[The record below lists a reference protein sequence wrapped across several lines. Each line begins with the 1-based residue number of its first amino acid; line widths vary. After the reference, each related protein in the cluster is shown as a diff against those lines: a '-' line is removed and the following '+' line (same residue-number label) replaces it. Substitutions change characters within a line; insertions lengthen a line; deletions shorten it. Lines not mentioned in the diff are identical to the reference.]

1 MCFDDF
7 FQKGSRCI
15 IIGIIIENLSLAVK
29 AAIDIFKWTKINHIA
44 SPSGIECVP
53 ERCKDAAGKQT
64 KQRSSEVIEYE
75 SQCQSCTKP
84 HTKPDADTLFH
95 AVVFSGTKILSY
107 ESRNGDTE
115 RIIDHPV

>member
-53 ERCKDAAGKQT
+53 ERCKDAASVELIP
-64 KQRSSEVIEYE
+64 SSRRMSQGYRHNE
-75 SQCQSCTKP
+75 SEK
-84 HTKPDADTLFH
+84 
-95 AVVFSGTKILSY
+95 V
-107 ESRNGDTE
+107 ES
-115 RIIDHPV
+115 VSV

>member
-1 MCFDDF
+1 MYFDDF

-53 ERCKDAAGKQT
+53 ERCKDAASVELIQ
-64 KQRSSEVIEYE
+64 V
-75 SQCQSCTKP
+75 
-84 HTKPDADTLFH
+84 
-95 AVVFSGTKILSY
+95 AVVCLKAIVTTNRKRLRLY
-107 ESRNGDTE
+107 LYRVVPLYNGHYC
-115 RIIDHPV
+115 R